1 MSSVVDNPP
10 TYKQFVNNMELKMQ
24 DADFLG
30 DTVNLIRP
38 ELAYN
43 PHEAFALVKR
53 KLIDKLQ

>member
-1 MSSVVDNPP
+1 
-10 TYKQFVNNMELKMQ
+10 MEMKMQ

>member
-1 MSSVVDNPP
+1 
-10 TYKQFVNNMELKMQ
+10 MELKMQ
-24 DADFLG
+24 NADFLG

-43 PHEAFALVKR
+43 PHKAFALVKR